1 MPEHRDRLDK
11 LLAGLPGKVPP
22 PLAGWHF
29 TAAMRRRVQNRVASL
44 PMTEVPTVSTR
55 QRKVKWSLAGA
66 AALVLVFLFLVWWQ
80 WSATAPEPPAGF
92 KVTPLQY
99 RMVSLNGP
107 EPEALVSI
115 GQVEGSNQLLASIS
129 KRREPAGWQ
138 LIYTQPLNA
147 YLVLPVQVI
156 RSDTSRSALI
166 LITYQEQ
173 WGPEYHYLILE
184 FDGDKVIPYREEDK
198 ITGTGR

>member
-44 PMTEVPTVSTR
+44 PVAGGPAVSTR
-55 QRKVKWSLAGA
+55 QRRVKWPLAGA
-66 AALVLVFLFLVWWQ
+66 VALVLLFLFLAWRQ
-80 WSATAPEPPAGF
+80 WPTPPPETPAGF
-92 KVTPLQY
+92 RVTPLQY
-99 RMVSLNGP
+99 HYMVSLNGP
-107 EPEALVSI
+107 EPDTLVSI
-115 GQVEGSNQLLASIS
+115 GQVEAFNQFLVSIS
-129 KRREPAGWQ
+129 KRRPAGWQ
-138 LIYTQPLNA
+138 LIYTQPLDA

-156 RSDTSRSALI
+156 RSDTSSNALI
-166 LITYQEQ
+166 LITYQAQ
-173 WGPEYHYLILE
+173 WGPEYRYLILE
-184 FDGDKVIPYREEDK
+184 FDGDKVIPYREEEK